1 MSDTQLSIPEHSQIH
16 ETKIKFDY
24 SDAYSHTVRAR
35 TTIEQVALAFLKNT
49 PEWLIK
55 LTVLKDKVVKSYQ
68 QKNNAEVENSEERFR
83 HYKMKVGEQ
92 VGHFEIIYKSEEEII
107 FARKNKSIDVNISL
121 MFLGKQD
128 SGKSQKQLVMST
140 VMQVN
145 NWWGKMT
152 MVPLKPFHQE
162 MAPFILENIAEEIA
176 RDQTTAVSKSND
188 KNQPNNPDD
197 K

>member
-1 MSDTQLSIPEHSQIH
+1 MADTQMSIPEHSHIH
-16 ETKIKFDY
+16 QTKIRFDY

-35 TTIEQVALAFLKNT
+35 TIIDQVALAFLNNT
-49 PEWLIK
+49 PQWLVK
-55 LTVLKDKVVKSYQ
+55 LTVLKDKMVKSYQ
-68 QKNNAEVENSEERFR
+68 QKDRAEVEKSEERFK
-83 HYKMKVGEQ
+83 HYAMEEGEQ
-92 VGHFEIIYKSEEEII
+92 VGHFTIIYKSDEEII
-107 FARKNKSIDVNISL
+107 FARKDKSINVNISL

-128 SGKSQKQLVMST
+128 SGKSQKQLIMST

-162 MAPFILENIAEEIA
+162 MAPFVLENIAEEIA
-176 RDQTTAVSKSND
+176 NKQTNAISKKSKD
-188 KNQPNNPDD
+188 DQPNKPDD